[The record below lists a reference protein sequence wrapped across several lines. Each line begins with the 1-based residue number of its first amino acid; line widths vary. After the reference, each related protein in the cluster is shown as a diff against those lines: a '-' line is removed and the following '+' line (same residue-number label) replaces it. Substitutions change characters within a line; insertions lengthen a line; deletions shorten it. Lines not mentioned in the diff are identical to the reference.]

1 MGVSKTGTAPASHY
15 KRDVCVSQTSN
26 AGFDSTTR
34 KLCSGDG
41 ADSAMSASDDVFS
54 VQPQNDDTTGTML
67 VKNQGGSN
75 ILAVDTTNS
84 LVKVGASQV
93 ATNTQEKIFAMYDF
107 SPIAGSHYM
116 MVAQPGLTPLNATFA
131 WVPVVSGTGAHPPTS
146 QDLGSIQEYLIPSYW
161 YVSSN
166 ITIDEV
172 RIIAGCDNY
181 SALNFHL
188 MSYRVIEGTGSTAGD
203 LDNGVYNAASG
214 TTDPSS
220 LSPIT
225 VGDDRISIATLTIE
239 NADVDA
245 GKIILAHI
253 ENVGGTDDVTAQLI
267 LKYHIR

>member
-1 MGVSKTGTAPASHY
+1 MATFQGNPFSGFFKRILQFGHAGNNGTPTALTNIQA
-15 KRDVCVSQTSN
+15 
-26 AGFDSTTR
+26 
-34 KLCSGDG
+34 GDG
-41 ADSAMSASDDVFS
+41 VATSMNASDDVFS
-54 VQPQNDDTTGTML
+54 VQPQNDDSVGSL
-67 VKNQGGSN
+67 LCKNSGGSN

-107 SPIAGSHYM
+107 SPVAGSHYM
-116 MVAQPGLTPLNATFA
+116 MVAQPGLTPSNATTA
-131 WVPVVSGTGAHPPTS
+131 WVPVVAGTGTHPPTS

-172 RIIAGCDNY
+172 RIIAGCDN
-181 SALNFHL
+181 SSTLNFHL
-188 MSYRVIEGTGSTAGD
+188 MSYSVVTGTGSTAGD

-245 GKIILAHI
+245 GKIILAYV